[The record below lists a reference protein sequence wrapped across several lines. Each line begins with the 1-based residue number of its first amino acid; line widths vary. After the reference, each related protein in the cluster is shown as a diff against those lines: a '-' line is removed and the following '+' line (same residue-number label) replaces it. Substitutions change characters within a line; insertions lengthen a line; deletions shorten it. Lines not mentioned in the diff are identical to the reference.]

1 MKKNVVHFLLSVF
14 LVLLLFPAAVH
25 PEEGIRSGETL
36 DLKRCIAIALE
47 RHPSILGAAGTVKAG
62 ESRVG
67 QARAGYYPQVSA
79 SADYDRYSVGRS
91 TSSRTSGTIYDS
103 YATGVSVS
111 QTLFDFSK
119 TSTQVRIQ
127 RLGADSYRAE
137 LEQTMSQVVYDVK
150 KAYFGLLQAGRL
162 RDANAEAVGSYQQH
176 LAQAK
181 KFFEVGLKP
190 KFDVTR
196 AEVDL
201 SNARLNLLKAEN
213 ALRLARLTLGN
224 AMGLPGAPPF
234 EVKDSLAFRP
244 YAASLDEALKKG
256 YERRPDLQSARLKRE
271 AAESSIDLAKKGYF
285 PVLTGSAGYGWSGE
299 DFPLDRDWNV
309 GATLSVPLFSGL
321 STKYQTDEARANL
334 EVLKASEDLIRQSVI
349 LEIQQALLNLQAA
362 GDRIAVAELE
372 VRQAAENLELA
383 RGRYGAGVGSPLEVT
398 DALLAD
404 INAKTAHT
412 AALYDYRLAQAS
424 LEKAT
429 GEKWE
434 SSE

>member
-1 MKKNVVHFLLSVF
+1 MKKNIVGFLLSAF
-14 LVLLLFPAAVH
+14 LVVLFVPAAAH
-25 PEEGIRSGETL
+25 PEESIRPGETL
-36 DLKRCIAIALE
+36 DLKHCIAIALE
-47 RHPSILGAAGTVKAG
+47 RHPSILGAAGGLKAS

-79 SADYDRYSVGRS
+79 SAEYDRSSVGS
-91 TSSRTSGTIYDS
+91 TSSRTAGTIYDN

-119 TSTQVRIQ
+119 TSTQVKIQ
-127 RLGADSYRAE
+127 SLGADSSRAD
-137 LEQTMSQVVYDVK
+137 LEQAMNQIAYDVK
-150 KAYFGLLQAGRL
+150 KAYYGLLQARRL
-162 RDANAEAVGSYQQH
+162 RDANAEAVGSYRQH

-190 KFDVTR
+190 KFDVTK

-213 ALRLARLTLGN
+213 AMNLARLTLVN
-224 AMGLPGAPPF
+224 TMGLPGMQTF
-234 EVKDSLAFRP
+234 EIRDNLAFHP
-244 YAASLDEALKKG
+244 YPASLDEALKKG
-256 YERRPDLQSARLKRE
+256 EERRPDLRSVRSKRE
-271 AAESSIDLAKKGYF
+271 AAESSVDLAKKGYF

-299 DFPLDRDWNV
+299 DFPLERGWNV

-334 EVLKASEDLIRQSVI
+334 EVLKANEDFVRQTVQ
-349 LEIQQALLNLQAA
+349 LEIQQALLNLQEAR
-362 GDRIAVAELE
+362 DRIAVAELE

-383 RGRYGAGVGSPLEVT
+383 RGRYGAGVGSPMEVT

-429 GEKWE
+429 GEK
-434 SSE
+434 

>member
-1 MKKNVVHFLLSVF
+1 MKKNIVGFLLSAF
-14 LVLLLFPAAVH
+14 LVILFVPATAD
-25 PEEGIRSGETL
+25 PEESIRPGETM

-47 RHPSILGAAGTVKAG
+47 RHPSILGAAGGLKAS

-79 SADYDRYSVGRS
+79 SAEYDRSSVGG
-91 TSSRTSGTIYDS
+91 TSSRAAGTIYDN

-119 TSTQVRIQ
+119 TSTQVKIQ
-127 RLGADSYRAE
+127 SLGADSSRAD
-137 LEQTMSQVVYDVK
+137 LEQAMNQIAYDVK
-150 KAYFGLLQAGRL
+150 KAYYGLLQARRL
-162 RDANAEAVGSYQQH
+162 RDANAEAVGSYRQH

-190 KFDVTR
+190 KFDVTK

-213 ALRLARLTLGN
+213 AMNLARLTLGN
-224 AMGLPGAPPF
+224 TMGLPGAPTF
-234 EVKDSLAFRP
+234 EISDNLAFQP
-244 YAASLDEALKKG
+244 YPASLDEALKKG
-256 YERRPDLQSARLKRE
+256 EERRPDLRSVRSKRE
-271 AAESSIDLAKKGYF
+271 AAESSVDLAKKGYF

-299 DFPLDRDWNV
+299 NFPLDRGWNV

-334 EVLKASEDLIRQSVI
+334 EVLKANEDLVRQAVQ
-349 LEIQQALLNLQAA
+349 LEIQQALLNLQEAR
-362 GDRIAVAELE
+362 DRIAVAELE
-372 VRQAAENLELA
+372 VRQAAENLDLA
-383 RGRYGAGVGSPLEVT
+383 RGRYGAGVGSPIEVT

-412 AALYDYRLAQAS
+412 TALYDYRLAQAS

-429 GEKWE
+429 GEK
-434 SSE
+434 

>member
-1 MKKNVVHFLLSVF
+1 MKRNIIHFLLSAF
-14 LVLLLFPAAVH
+14 LVVLLFPAAAY
-25 PEEGIRSGETL
+25 PEETIRTGETM

-47 RHPSILGAAGTVKAG
+47 RHPSILGAAGGLKAS

-79 SADYDRYSVGRS
+79 SADYGRYSVGRS

-103 YATGVSVS
+103 YATGVNVS

-119 TSTQVRIQ
+119 TSTQVKIQ
-127 RLGADSYRAE
+127 SLGADSSRAD
-137 LEQTMSQVVYDVK
+137 LEQAMNQVAYDVK
-150 KAYFGLLQAGRL
+150 KAYYGLLQARRL
-162 RDANAEAVGSYQQH
+162 RDANAEAVGSYRQH

-213 ALRLARLTLGN
+213 ATNLARLTLGN

-234 EVKDSLAFRP
+234 EIQDNLAFHP
-244 YAASLDEALKKG
+244 YPATLDEALKKG
-256 YERRPDLQSARLKRE
+256 EERRPDLRSVRSKRE
-271 AAESSIDLAKKGYF
+271 AAESSVDLAKKGYF

-299 DFPLDRDWNV
+299 DFPLERGWNV

-334 EVLKASEDLIRQSVI
+334 EVLKANEDLVRQAVQ
-349 LEIQQALLNLQAA
+349 LEIQQALLNLKEAR
-362 GDRIAVAELE
+362 DRIAVAELE
-372 VRQAAENLELA
+372 VRQAAENLDLA
-383 RGRYGAGVGSPLEVT
+383 RGRYGAGVGSPMEVT

-429 GEKWE
+429 GEK
-434 SSE
+434 